1 MKLDLIIIGAGPAG
15 LFTAIEA
22 ASPDKKILILE
33 KNSTPA
39 KKLLITGSGQ
49 CNLTQAG
56 DINDFFKHYGEKENF
71 LKGALYSFDNQAL
84 LNFFRE
90 RGIEFETREKSK
102 IFPASGKA
110 KDILE
115 VLLKEI
121 NQLGIKIQYN
131 QPVKTVDYNQNNNN
145 FKVSTINKD
154 YYSDFLVIAT
164 GGKSYPNTGSTGDGY
179 RFAASLGHSIE
190 KVKAALTP
198 IKIKNYQYSELAGV
212 SLRKVELSLW
222 RNKNLIKRWSG
233 DLLFTHQGLSG
244 PAILNYSRYII
255 SSDII
260 KIHLINAENEA
271 ILDQR
276 LIKLIKNNGSTLFK
290 NLLKDLKLPARLSQK
305 ISREL
310 GIDLNKKAAQITK
323 EERKKLVKS
332 LYALEFEVKSLGSF
346 KKAMVSSGGINLQEI
361 KPASMESKLKD
372 KLFAVGE
379 VLDIDGDTGGYNL
392 QAAFS
397 TAYLA
402 GREIKQ
408 RFKDK

>member
-15 LFTAIEA
+15 LFTAIKA

-233 DLLFTHQGLSG
+233 DLLFT
-244 PAILNYSRYII
+244 
-255 SSDII
+255 
-260 KIHLINAENEA
+260 
-271 ILDQR
+271 
-276 LIKLIKNNGSTLFK
+276 
-290 NLLKDLKLPARLSQK
+290 
-305 ISREL
+305 
-310 GIDLNKKAAQITK
+310 
-323 EERKKLVKS
+323 
-332 LYALEFEVKSLGSF
+332 
-346 KKAMVSSGGINLQEI
+346 
-361 KPASMESKLKD
+361 
-372 KLFAVGE
+372 
-379 VLDIDGDTGGYNL
+379 
-392 QAAFS
+392 
-397 TAYLA
+397 
-402 GREIKQ
+402 
-408 RFKDK
+408 